1 MSTRLPSPKR
11 GLRVGLALLS
21 LAALGAAEPA
31 PTTGVE
37 PEAPTIEHV
46 PSGPPLTLGD
56 WQAGGAKVFDA
67 MVLRPLGVCAT
78 IVGIAAFPIAA
89 PLGAFGPGIRQT
101 WDTFVVTP
109 VDFTFTRALGDF

>member
-1 MSTRLPSPKR
+1 MPTRFPSVTR
-11 GLRVGLALLS
+11 RLRVGLALLS
-21 LAALGAAEPA
+21 FAVLGAAAPEPA
-31 PTTGVE
+31 TE
-37 PEAPTIEHV
+37 PEAPPVEHV
-46 PSGPPLTLGD
+46 PSGPPLSLQD

-109 VDFTFTRALGDF
+109 VDFTFTRKLGDF